1 MKKAVSLVA
10 ALLLIVT
17 TLTACGGK
25 DITGNYKLS
34 TVESGGVSM
43 EADGDAA
50 KAAGFSSDSCSIEL
64 TSSDSGKMNFRGE
77 SKELTYSVDGNTVT
91 ITIDGEAQDATL
103 DGDKIIIEEKESG
116 TKMIFTKK

>member
-1 MKKAVSLVA
+1 MKKIVSLVA
-10 ALLLIVT
+10 ALLLIAT

-25 DITGNYKLS
+25 DITGTYKLS
-34 TVESGGVSM
+34 NVEAGGVSM

-64 TSSDSGKMNFRGE
+64 TSSDSGKMNLMGQ

-103 DGDKIIIEEKESG
+103 DGNKLTMDLEG
-116 TKMIFTKK
+116 TKMVFEK